1 MKSSGKYILLSF
13 LVCLMVFSSIFSN
26 VRNAQKPI
34 AGLLLS
40 FVKPPKFLIDS
51 TIINYVMNQG
61 NVDKTTALKEL
72 NLGEL
77 EKSMQELDGIEKVD
91 LFMYPDGILGI
102 EVLEQ
107 QPMFEVVE
115 PDGLKYLVDRF
126 GERFEKKE
134 GVEWDL
140 PKYLGSISERM
151 MPDIAEVFDMLL
163 ADKFLSSET
172 VSLKCVDS
180 IFSIRLK
187 SYPFE
192 VELGNSNQLESKFS
206 KLKIFCAFQSIKQSD
221 FSINKIN
228 LEYKNQVVV
237 TKDSK

>member
-40 FVKPPKFLIDS
+40 FVNPPKFLIDS

-115 PDGLKYLVDRF
+115 PGGLKYLVDRF

-140 PKYLGSISERM
+140 PEYIGSISERM
-151 MPDIAEVFDMLL
+151 MSDIVEVFDMLL
-163 ADKFLSSET
+163 SDKFLSSET

-180 IFSIRLK
+180 IYSIRLK

>member
-115 PDGLKYLVDRF
+115 PGGLKYLVDRF

-140 PKYLGSISERM
+140 PKYIGSISERM
-151 MPDIAEVFDMLL
+151 MSDIVEVFDMLL
-163 ADKFLSSET
+163 SDKFLSSET
-172 VSLKCVDS
+172 VSLKRVDS
-180 IFSIRLK
+180 IYSIRLK